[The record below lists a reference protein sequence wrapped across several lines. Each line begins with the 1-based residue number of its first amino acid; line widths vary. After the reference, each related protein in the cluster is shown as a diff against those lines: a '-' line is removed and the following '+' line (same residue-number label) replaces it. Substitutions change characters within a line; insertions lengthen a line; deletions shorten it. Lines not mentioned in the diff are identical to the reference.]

1 MHYITSH
8 LLDIQDLFICEGNH
22 IKWDY
27 LLSCLFFLSLKV
39 LSLFP
44 NGSLENPNILM
55 LLWFKNNLL
64 EGGGQ
69 KLLKLQPDVFIM

>member
-1 MHYITSH
+1 
-8 LLDIQDLFICEGNH
+8 
-22 IKWDY
+22 
-27 LLSCLFFLSLKV
+27 LSLKV